1 MLIKVN
7 DGLVINTDQIAAACW
22 DADQSRWRLALSGH
36 EVTVYLTQSEL
47 DHIMNEVSTRQMIAL
62 MRMSGE
68 HHRGQATKHRSPGAI
83 DRPAHQRD
91 QE

>member
-22 DADQSRWRLALSGH
+22 DAEKSRWRLALSGH
-36 EVTVYLTQSEL
+36 PVTVYLTQSEL
-47 DHIMNEVSTRQMIAL
+47 DHIMNEVSTRQMIVL

-68 HHRGQATKHRSPGAI
+68 HHRGT
-83 DRPAHQRD
+83 RPAPQRPND
-91 QE
+91 GQQGAAR